1 MKAVI
6 ISGGKRVKKEKVM
19 SVMKDCDLLLCADR
33 GTDHALS
40 YKLIPDY
47 VIGDMD
53 SIDPKTLEKI
63 KSSKLVVSSP
73 EKDYTDTHLAV
84 EKAIESGCDKIDIL
98 CATGLRS
105 DHALAN
111 IRLLL
116 HIDKNGATGRIID
129 DENTMYLCWKR
140 TDFIDMSGKTVSLI
154 SMDCSTRGITLE
166 GFKYPLDNFDAG
178 LDWVSGISN
187 VIISDRAELT
197 IETGCLLVIEVEDN

>member
-6 ISGGKRVKKEKVM
+6 ISGGNRVEKEKVM
-19 SVMKDCDLLLCADR
+19 SVIKDCDLLLCADR
-33 GTDHALS
+33 GTEHALS
-40 YKLIPDY
+40 YNLVPDY

-53 SIDPKTLEKI
+53 SINPKTLEKI

-73 EKDYTDTHLAV
+73 EKDYTDTHLAI
-84 EKAIESGCDKIDIL
+84 EKALESGCDRIDIL

-116 HIDKNGATGRIID
+116 HIDKKGAAGRIID
-129 DENTMYLCWKR
+129 DENTMYLCRNR

-166 GFKYPLDNFDAG
+166 GFKYPLKDFDAG
-178 LDWVSGISN
+178 LDWVYGISN
-187 VIISDRAELT
+187 VILSDVASVT
-197 IETGCLLVIEVEDN
+197 IKSGCLLIFEIEGH

>member
-6 ISGGKRVKKEKVM
+6 ISGGNRVKKEKVM

-40 YKLIPDY
+40 YNLIPDY

-53 SIDPKTLEKI
+53 SIDPKTFDKI
-63 KSSKLVVSSP
+63 KSSRLVFSSP

-84 EKAIESGCDKIDIL
+84 QKALESGCDKIDIL

-111 IRLLL
+111 IRLLI
-116 HIDKNGATGRIID
+116 HIENSGSKGRIID
-129 DENTMYLCWKR
+129 DMNTMYLCR
-140 TDFIDMSGKTVSLI
+140 DRIEFNGKNGRTVSLV
-154 SMDCSTRGITLE
+154 SMDCVTRGITLE
-166 GFKYPLDNFDAG
+166 GFKYPLKDFEAG

-187 VIISDRAELT
+187 VIISDTAALT
-197 IETGCLLVIEVEDN
+197 IESGCLLVIEVEDN